1 VMGAFNTNVSYKN
14 FSLSGLFTYSL
25 GGVGLDYSYISL
37 MSVTANPSNVHKD
50 VLNSWTTA
58 PEGMTE
64 TSEKRINRK
73 VLPQINYATSQYNNA
88 TSSRFLFD
96 NNYFVIK
103 NIALAYR
110 MPEFIVN
117 KINAR
122 SLVLNF
128 AVENLATFTALQ
140 GYSPQQTFGGY
151 SQNEFVPAR
160 TFSFGLNLGL

>member
-1 VMGAFNTNVSYKN
+1 
-14 FSLSGLFTYSL
+14 
-25 GGVGLDYSYISL
+25 
-37 MSVTANPSNVHKD
+37 
-50 VLNSWTTA
+50 
-58 PEGMTE
+58 
-64 TSEKRINRK
+64 
-73 VLPQINYATSQYNNA
+73 
-88 TSSRFLFD
+88 
-96 NNYFVIK
+96 
-103 NIALAYR
+103 